1 MITNRDVNNL
11 LSFIPNVIGKAY
23 VTHIFSS
30 GMKKDQ
36 ALSITISDLIEACD
50 SAFGFTEKRTLE
62 NLLVKNPENIVPM
75 WRIKKKNKVKIT
87 FSSSESL
94 FYIFIYLTE
103 RLVKNKSISLDEK
116 LFVTGKK
123 VLSSK
128 ELNDIFKY
136 SEKRYMNYIGFS
148 LKYHNLDTFD
158 YHQYHYSSTGLL
170 NNFKYVSEKVLSNSI
185 DDKKERN
192 KLKKLFTDGLSENDK
207 YFELFSNNT
216 SKLKE
221 IYLTIVPYLTAKN
234 YDCDYPDYFP
244 EMKTFIDF
252 MQSNEKV
259 YPEEIVTQILKDYMR
274 FALDVKNLDDYS
286 DGEELFEIFKD
297 LVLFDNKHGFF
308 KESKEY
314 LTFLWQNTL
323 ITYDIRGCDFEFN
336 DDTSIEDVVNYV
348 EELGIFDKFKVI
360 KKEYFLLSIE
370 DYFSALDMNKIK
382 RNLSKDDLAGLLC
395 ESREDGLR
403 KFR

>member
-75 WRIKKKNKVKIT
+75 WKIKKKNKVKIT

-192 KLKKLFTDGLSENDK
+192 KLKKT
-207 YFELFSNNT
+207 
-216 SKLKE
+216 
-221 IYLTIVPYLTAKN
+221 
-234 YDCDYPDYFP
+234 
-244 EMKTFIDF
+244 
-252 MQSNEKV
+252 V
-259 YPEEIVTQILKDYMR
+259 YRWI
-274 FALDVKNLDDYS
+274 
-286 DGEELFEIFKD
+286 
-297 LVLFDNKHGFF
+297 
-308 KESKEY
+308 
-314 LTFLWQNTL
+314 
-323 ITYDIRGCDFEFN
+323 IR
-336 DDTSIEDVVNYV
+336 
-348 EELGIFDKFKVI
+348 K
-360 KKEYFLLSIE
+360 
-370 DYFSALDMNKIK
+370 
-382 RNLSKDDLAGLLC
+382 
-395 ESREDGLR
+395 
-403 KFR
+403 

>member
-1 MITNRDVNNL
+1 M
-11 LSFIPNVIGKAY
+11 
-23 VTHIFSS
+23 
-30 GMKKDQ
+30 
-36 ALSITISDLIEACD
+36 
-50 SAFGFTEKRTLE
+50 
-62 NLLVKNPENIVPM
+62 
-75 WRIKKKNKVKIT
+75 
-87 FSSSESL
+87 
-94 FYIFIYLTE
+94 
-103 RLVKNKSISLDEK
+103 
-116 LFVTGKK
+116 
-123 VLSSK
+123 
-128 ELNDIFKY
+128 
-136 SEKRYMNYIGFS
+136 
-148 LKYHNLDTFD
+148 
-158 YHQYHYSSTGLL
+158 
-170 NNFKYVSEKVLSNSI
+170 
-185 DDKKERN
+185 
-192 KLKKLFTDGLSENDK
+192 
-207 YFELFSNNT
+207 
-216 SKLKE
+216 
-221 IYLTIVPYLTAKN
+221 PYLTAKN

-252 MQSNEKV
+252 MQSNKKV
-259 YPEEIVTQILKDYMR
+259 YPREIVTQILKDYMR
-274 FALDVKNLDDYS
+274 FALGVDNLDDYS

-297 LVLFDNKHGFF
+297 LVLFDNEYGFF

-323 ITYDIRGCDFEFN
+323 ITYDVLCCDFEFN